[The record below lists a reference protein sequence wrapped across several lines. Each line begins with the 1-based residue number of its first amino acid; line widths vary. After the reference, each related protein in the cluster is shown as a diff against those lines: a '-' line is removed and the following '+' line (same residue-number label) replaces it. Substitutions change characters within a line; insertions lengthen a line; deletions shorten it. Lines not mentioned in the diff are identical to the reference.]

1 MLKKE
6 ICMVYGENTVV
17 VVYHVINGT
26 GRTNLRLTP
35 LVNFRDY
42 HFNSGRAYMSFE
54 RKFEKDVLTVR
65 PSCYDIDIK
74 LYSTDGKFTEL
85 DDTWF

>member
-1 MLKKE
+1 
-6 ICMVYGENTVV
+6 MVYGENTVV

-54 RKFEKDVLTVR
+54 RKFEKDCFNGATFLLR
-65 PSCYDIDIK
+65 H
-74 LYSTDGKFTEL
+74 
-85 DDTWF
+85 